1 MNIADIIRRL
11 ESLIKIGVI
20 HAVDY
25 QQARARVQSG
35 QIISDW
41 LPFLTLRTGT
51 TVTWSPP
58 TVGEQC
64 LLLAPS
70 GVLNTGVVITGIYL
84 KNQSPSK
91 SPDEHVIQFADSAV
105 IKYNQK
111 THALTASG
119 IATAQIEASQS
130 VTADTPQVNCTGNVH
145 ISGNVTVDGDVIA
158 SGISLVKHIHPG
170 DSGGKTG
177 KPQ

>member
-41 LPFLTLRTGT
+41 LPFLTLRAGT

-70 GVLNTGVVITGIYL
+70 GELNTGVVITGIYL
-84 KNQSPSK
+84 KNQSPSN
-91 SPDEHVIQFADSAV
+91 SSDEHVIQFADGAT
-105 IKYNQK
+105 IIYNQQ
-111 THALTASG
+111 THALIARGISTAL
-119 IATAQIEASQS
+119 IQASQS
-130 VTADTPQVNCTGNVH
+130 ITADTPNVTCTGNVH
-145 ISGNVTVDGDVIA
+145 VKGNITVDGDVVA

-170 DSGGKTG
+170 DSGGETG

>member
-1 MNIADIIRRL
+1 MDIADITRRL

-20 HAVDY
+20 HNVDY
-25 QQARARVQSG
+25 QQAKARVQSG
-35 QIISDW
+35 KIISDW

-58 TVGEQC
+58 TIGEQC
-64 LLLAPS
+64 LLLSPS
-70 GVLNTGVVITGIYL
+70 GELNTGVIITGLYL
-84 KNQSPSK
+84 KGQSPSN
-91 SPDEHVIQFADSAV
+91 SQDEHVIKFSDNAV

-111 THALTASG
+111 THALTAEG
-119 IATAQIEASQS
+119 ISTARIQANES
-130 VTADTPQVNCTGNVH
+130 VTADTPLVNCTGNVH
-145 ISGNVTVDGDVIA
+145 VSGTVTVDGDVIA
-158 SGISLVKHIHPG
+158 SGISLVNHIHPG